1 MNFERLPRYIF
12 KDDYILLDKL
22 EVIKEKDIPSFL
34 DSKKKRFL
42 DEAYNNK
49 KMSII
54 QDLEE
59 DILNNYISKSIKE
72 FASKSYLIESNEEDS
87 ENNEDDGSLSYK
99 KCYNKF
105 STLSNAVLRQVKKD
119 RKNDYDD
126 VLKKLKEMLLKNDEI
141 TIEEESEDELEEVL
155 KDIKEGA
162 VDEHKKRLEKYLNK
176 KYGEIYSNA
185 DMCFSQLSRDE
196 ARKEYLDREEEMNKV
211 LEEYIKIY
219 KKNHLTKFSDDL
231 SSNIVNLYDMIIKR
245 YYTNIN
251 FINDTSKIYLVNPN
265 SFVGSSSKYLFQSG
279 RGRWSRGA
287 VMTSDKD
294 KLERFGCMFTL
305 LLSGD
310 NSIKEIMEEE

>member
-22 EVIKEKDIPSFL
+22 EVIKEKDIPNFL
-34 DSKKKRFL
+34 DSKKKKFL

-87 ENNEDDGSLSYK
+87 ENNEDDGLLSYK

-105 STLSNAVLRQVKKD
+105 STLSNAILRQVKKD

-141 TIEEESEDELEEVL
+141 IIKEESEDELEEVL

-196 ARKEYLDREEEMNKV
+196 ARKKYLDREEEMNKV
-211 LEEYIKIY
+211 LEEYMKTY
-219 KKNHLTKFSDDL
+219 KKNHLTKFSDSL
-231 SSNIVNLYDMIIKR
+231 SSNIVNLYDLIIKR

-251 FINDTSKIYLVNPN
+251 FIDDTSKIYLINPN

-287 VMTSDKD
+287 VMASDKD
-294 KLERFGCMFTL
+294 KLERFGKMFTL

>member
-22 EVIKEKDIPSFL
+22 EVIKEKDIPNFL
-34 DSKKKRFL
+34 DSKKKKFL

-105 STLSNAVLRQVKKD
+105 STLSNAILRQVKKD

-141 TIEEESEDELEEVL
+141 IIKEESEDELEEVL

-196 ARKEYLDREEEMNKV
+196 ARKKYLDREEEMNKV
-211 LEEYIKIY
+211 LEEYMKTY
-219 KKNHLTKFSDDL
+219 KKNHLTKFSDSL
-231 SSNIVNLYDMIIKR
+231 SSNIVNLYDLIIKR

-251 FINDTSKIYLVNPN
+251 FIDDTSKIYLINPN

-287 VMTSDKD
+287 VMASDKD
-294 KLERFGCMFTL
+294 KLERFGKMFTL

>member
-22 EVIKEKDIPSFL
+22 EVIKERDIPSFL
-34 DSKKKRFL
+34 DNKKKRFL

-49 KMSII
+49 KMFII

-141 TIEEESEDELEEVL
+141 TIKEESDDELEEVI
-155 KDIKEGA
+155 KDIEEE
-162 VDEHKKRLEKYLNK
+162 VIDEHKNKLEKYLDNK
-176 KYGEIYSNA
+176 YNEIYSNA

-196 ARKEYLDREEEMNKV
+196 ARKKYLDTEDEMNKV
-211 LEEYIKIY
+211 LDDYMKLY
-219 KKNHLTKFSDDL
+219 KKNHLKRFSDEL

-251 FINDTSKIYLVNPN
+251 FIDDTSKIYLVNPN
-265 SFVGSSSKYLFQSG
+265 SFVGSSSKYVFQSG

-287 VMTSDKD
+287 VKASYKD
-294 KLERFGCMFTL
+294 KLERFGSTFTL

-310 NSIKEIMEEE
+310 NSIEEIMEEE

>member
-22 EVIKEKDIPSFL
+22 EVIKERDIPSFL
-34 DSKKKRFL
+34 DNKKKRFL

-72 FASKSYLIESNEEDS
+72 FASKSYLIESSEEDS

-141 TIEEESEDELEEVL
+141 IIKEESEDELEEVL

-196 ARKEYLDREEEMNKV
+196 ARKKYLDREEEMNKV
-211 LEEYIKIY
+211 LEEYMKTY

-251 FINDTSKIYLVNPN
+251 FIDDTSKIYLVNPN

-294 KLERFGCMFTL
+294 KLERFGSMFTL

>member
-22 EVIKEKDIPSFL
+22 EVIKERDIPSFL
-34 DSKKKRFL
+34 DNKKKRFL

-49 KMSII
+49 KMFII

-141 TIEEESEDELEEVL
+141 TIKEESDDELEEVI
-155 KDIKEGA
+155 KDIEEE
-162 VDEHKKRLEKYLNK
+162 VIDEHKNKLEKYLDNK
-176 KYGEIYSNA
+176 YNEIYSNA

-196 ARKEYLDREEEMNKV
+196 ARKKYLDTEDEMNKV
-211 LEEYIKIY
+211 LDDYMKLY
-219 KKNHLTKFSDDL
+219 KKNHLKRFSDDL

-251 FINDTSKIYLVNPN
+251 FIDDTSKIYLVNPN
-265 SFVGSSSKYLFQSG
+265 SFVGSSSKYVFQSG

-287 VMTSDKD
+287 VKASYKD
-294 KLERFGCMFTL
+294 KLERFGSTFTL

-310 NSIKEIMEEE
+310 NSIEEIMEED

>member
-12 KDDYILLDKL
+12 KDDYILLDRL
-22 EVIKEKDIPSFL
+22 EVIKEKDIDSFL
-34 DSKKKRFL
+34 DKKKKIFL

-49 KMSII
+49 KISII

-72 FASKSYLIESNEEDS
+72 FANKSYLIESSEEDS
-87 ENNEDDGSLSYK
+87 ENNEDNGSLSYK

-105 STLSNAVLRQVKKD
+105 STLSNAILRQVKKD

-126 VLKKLKEMLLKNDEI
+126 VLKKLKETLLKNDEI
-141 TIEEESEDELEEVL
+141 IIKEESEDELEEVL
-155 KDIKEGA
+155 KDIEED
-162 VDEHKKRLEKYLNK
+162 VIDEHKNKLEKYLDK
-176 KYGEIYSNA
+176 KYNEIYSNA

-196 ARKEYLDREEEMNKV
+196 ARKKYLDTEEEMNKV
-211 LEEYIKIY
+211 LEDYMKKY
-219 KKNHLTKFSDDL
+219 KKNHLKRFSDDL
-231 SSNIVNLYDMIIKR
+231 NSRIVNLYDMIIKR

-251 FINDTSKIYLVNPN
+251 FIDDTSKIYLVNPN

-279 RGRWSRGA
+279 RGRWSHGA
-287 VMTSDKD
+287 VTANDKD
-294 KLERFGCMFTL
+294 KLERFGNTFTL

-310 NSIKEIMEEE
+310 NSIEEIMEEE

>member
-22 EVIKEKDIPSFL
+22 EVIKERDIPSFL
-34 DSKKKRFL
+34 DNKKKRFL

-49 KMSII
+49 KMFII

-141 TIEEESEDELEEVL
+141 TIKEESDDELEEVI
-155 KDIKEGA
+155 KDIEEE
-162 VDEHKKRLEKYLNK
+162 VIDEHKNKLEKYLDNK
-176 KYGEIYSNA
+176 YNEIYSNA

-196 ARKEYLDREEEMNKV
+196 ARKKYLDTEDEMNKV
-211 LEEYIKIY
+211 LDDYMKLY
-219 KKNHLTKFSDDL
+219 KKNHLKRFSDDL

-251 FINDTSKIYLVNPN
+251 FIDDTSKIYLVNPN
-265 SFVGSSSKYLFQSG
+265 SFVGSSSKYVFQSG

-287 VMTSDKD
+287 VKASDND
-294 KLERFGCMFTL
+294 KSERFGNMFTL

-310 NSIKEIMEEE
+310 NSIEEIMEED